1 MMNWTTDS
9 MPRFVDG
16 KEATNLDHDSLNSW
30 RVEAS
35 ETSVCWTLL
44 DGWKDV
50 DSDLISL
57 GMISYFPI

>member
-1 MMNWTTDS
+1 
-9 MPRFVDG
+9 
-16 KEATNLDHDSLNSW
+16 
-30 RVEAS
+30 VEAS

-57 GMISYFPI
+57 VMISYFPIKIKKILRGEHGKSSLGTGSRI